1 MLSRSVRTPSRAGQL
16 VPVPKDPAKRIR
28 GGAIVWPD
36 AQGLAVPGS
45 ADAAL
50 AFLGVAEGPALP
62 GEPSALVRR
71 PRRRP
76 MAHSHPARSQ
86 QP

>member
-1 MLSRSVRTPSRAGQL
+1 MLSR
-16 VPVPKDPAKRIR
+16 
-28 GGAIVWPD
+28 
-36 AQGLAVPGS
+36 S

-50 AFLGVAEGPALP
+50 AFLGDAEGQALP

-76 MAHSHPARSQ
+76 MAHSHSI
-86 QP
+86 